1 MLILQSDWHH
11 QYSDVIHRVLAIVT
25 MRLCLQEYSI
35 SHPLC
40 PPPLL
45 TPLLTPLPSPS
56 LPARFYHLFPA
67 LAEGAMDSLLDLV
80 EEENDQ
86 VREGG
91 RGGGGGGGGGKY
103 VAEVLLLESVS
114 DDTLPPPSLPPSLS
128 SFSPS
133 LPPSLPQIRRTAIKA
148 LPDICKYSS
157 DPSLCTKVAEY
168 LTQLLATGSVTTHTI
183 THSHPHTL
191 TPSHPH
197 TCTCITDI

>member
-1 MLILQSDWHH
+1 MTVSLVTLPDLYVMHCQVHVHLNRVIMLILHSDWYH

-45 TPLLTPLPSPS
+45 TPLPLPLPSPP

-91 RGGGGGGGGGKY
+91 GEEGKN
-103 VAEVLLLESVS
+103 
-114 DDTLPPPSLPPSLS
+114 
-128 SFSPS
+128 
-133 LPPSLPQIRRTAIKA
+133 I
-148 LPDICKYSS
+148 
-157 DPSLCTKVAEY
+157 
-168 LTQLLATGSVTTHTI
+168 
-183 THSHPHTL
+183 
-191 TPSHPH
+191 
-197 TCTCITDI
+197 